1 MSEKAS
7 ILDTLNK
14 YISNQNNF
22 PVLHPDAARLQSE
35 ITKQDPDLS
44 QVKRL
49 IRNDPTLTGEI
60 LKIANSPYYK
70 GLGEV
75 STIKE
80 ASLRLGKD
88 ELFSIIIRV
97 ILRKNFSSNIPMI
110 KKRQDQLWTHSVAAA
125 FGSLW
130 LCRHL
135 KLMDLTSKAFIA
147 GLLHDV
153 GKLCLLSAVEQF
165 MSDEQDKGQLT
176 ADLIEKILTNLHAK
190 QGFDLLSSWHLPNIY
205 CEITRDH
212 HMDNYEE
219 SNTLLVVVRL
229 ADMVCKKVEAAS
241 PQEDLTFIMGSREA
255 DILGVKET
263 SLALLEI
270 AMEDAHIFQASSSR

>member
-1 MSEKAS
+1 MNEKAS
-7 ILDTLNK
+7 ILDTLKK
-14 YISNQNNF
+14 YIANQKNF
-22 PVLHPDAARLQSE
+22 PVLHPDAAKLQNE
-35 ITKQDPDLS
+35 ITKKDPDPS
-44 QVKRL
+44 RVKRL
-49 IRNDPTLTGEI
+49 ILNDPTLTGEI
-60 LKIANSPYYK
+60 LKIANSSYYK

-75 STIKE
+75 ATIKE
-80 ASLRLGKD
+80 ASLRLGND
-88 ELFSIIIRV
+88 ELYNIIIRV

-125 FGSLW
+125 FASLW

-135 KLMDLTSKAFIA
+135 KLVDLTPKAFIA

-176 ADLIEKILTNLHAK
+176 ADLTEKILLNLHAN
-190 QGFDLLSSWHLPNIY
+190 QGFALLSNWHLPSSY
-205 CEITRDH
+205 CEIARDH

-219 SNTLLVVVRL
+219 SNMLLVVVRL
-229 ADMVCKKVEAAS
+229 ANMVCNKMETAS
-241 PQEDLTFIMGSREA
+241 PQEDITFIMGSREV

-263 SLALLEI
+263 SIALLEI
-270 AMEDAHIFQASSSR
+270 AMEDAHLY

>member
-1 MSEKAS
+1 MTEKAS
-7 ILDTLNK
+7 ILDTIKK
-14 YISNQNNF
+14 YIANQENF
-22 PVLHPDAARLQSE
+22 PVLHPDAAKLQSE
-35 ITKQDPDLS
+35 ITKNQPDIS
-44 QVKRL
+44 RVKRL

-80 ASLRLGKD
+80 ASLRLGND
-88 ELFSIIIRV
+88 ELFGIIIRV
-97 ILRKNFSSNIPMI
+97 ILRKNFSSKIPI
-110 KKRQDQLWTHSVAAA
+110 IRKRQDQLWTHSVATA
-125 FGSLW
+125 FASLW

-135 KLMDLTSKAFIA
+135 KLADFTSKAFIA

-153 GKLCLLSAVEQF
+153 GKLCLLSAIEQL
-165 MSDEQDKGQLT
+165 MINEQDNVQLT
-176 ADLIEKILTNLHAK
+176 LDLIEKILVNLHAK
-190 QGFDLLSSWHLPNIY
+190 QGFALLSSWHLPNIY
-205 CEITRDH
+205 CEIARDH
-212 HMDNYEE
+212 HMENYEN
-219 SNTLLVVVRL
+219 SNTLLVLVRL
-229 ADMVCKKVEAAS
+229 ADMVCKKVEAAA

-270 AMEDAHIFQASSSR
+270 AIEDANIY